1 MEREAELVVGGLS
14 GGDVAAPFDE
24 RDAERPAIELEVEP
38 ETALDEGVGPEVP
51 VRIDLQGKVPPDLDR
66 KRALEKVDGRR
77 FGHPGA
83 GVERSGD
90 LDEIRI
96 AHRRLAGVA
105 QPDDRRDA
113 GGGDRRVGRG
123 RLETVSLDV
132 IARFVMKPQPPSWLL
147 RQVAGDFP

>member
-51 VRIDLQGKVPPDLDR
+51 VRVDLQGKVPPDLDR
-66 KRALEKVDGRR
+66 DRALEKVDGRR

-83 GVERSGD
+83 RVERSGD
-90 LDEIRI
+90 VDEIRI
-96 AHRRLAGVA
+96 AHRLLADVGGA
-105 QPDDRRDA
+105 EDCGDA
-113 GGGDRRVGRG
+113 R
-123 RLETVSLDV
+123 E
-132 IARFVMKPQPPSWLL
+132 
-147 RQVAGDFP
+147 

>member
-24 RDAERPAIELEVEP
+24 RDAERPAIELEVEH

-66 KRALEKVDGRR
+66 ERALEKADGRR

-90 LDEIRI
+90 LDEVRI
-96 AHRRLAGVA
+96 AHRRPAVVA
-105 QPDDRRDA
+105 PPDVRRGA
-113 GGGDRRVGRG
+113 GGDARRVCGAG
-123 RLETVSLDV
+123 LETVSPHGLT
-132 IARFVMKPQPPSWLL
+132 R
-147 RQVAGDFP
+147 G